1 MESYTVQIA
10 PGVTETV
17 EAETPEQARRIVKQL
32 IQDKGTRN
40 IFDKLYFDYD
50 TGVNVRG
57 IRRKLAQAEV
67 GQNFDDR

>member
-32 IQDKGTRN
+32 IQD
-40 IFDKLYFDYD
+40 
-50 TGVNVRG
+50 
-57 IRRKLAQAEV
+57 EES
-67 GQNFDDR
+67 